1 MASEIKIEGIPEL
14 LTAIRVKL
22 GKAAERVEN
31 RGLRMAGEVIAEEM
45 RSRVNVSNKSG
56 PDYTHIR
63 DDIKVSGVRRKEG
76 DKHVLVGPGKE
87 TGWRARFLEF
97 GTVKMAARPFIYPA
111 FEAKKD
117 EAMAVMA
124 EEFRKGLRE

>member
-1 MASEIKIEGIPEL
+1 VATGIKLEGIDEI

-22 GKAAERVEN
+22 GKAADRVEN

-56 PDYTHIR
+56 PNYTHIR
-63 DDIKVSGVRRKEG
+63 DDIKVSGVRRQEG
-76 DKHVLVGPGKE
+76 DKYVLVGPGKE

-97 GTVKMAARPFIYPA
+97 GTVKMAARPFVEPA
-111 FEAKKD
+111 FHAKKS
-117 EAMAVMA
+117 EAMQVMA

>member
-31 RGLRMAGEVIAEEM
+31 RGLRAAGEVIAEEM
-45 RSRVNVSNKSG
+45 RSRVNVSTKRH
-56 PDYTHIR
+56 THIR
-63 DDIKVSGVRRKEG
+63 DDIRVTGVRRREG
-76 DKHVLVGPGKE
+76 AKYVLVGPGKE
-87 TGWRARFLEF
+87 TGWRAHFLEF
-97 GTVKMAARPFIYPA
+97 GTKHMHARPFIYPA
-111 FEAKKD
+111 FHAKRSQ
-117 EAMAVMA
+117 AMQIMA